1 MLPELPAIPVSTEG
15 TLRRLPGRT
24 VVVLDFAAPR
34 GPHRGRR
41 YRVEHHH
48 GPGGC
53 SRVVFNIDG
62 RAALRPPPWAAQ
74 QTSGAV
80 KLRLRPLPDRRHHRI
95 PPDLQQALAA
105 ADLDLDHITEPELA
119 QILEMIVESG
129 NEQVR
134 ADRIAV
140 AVHSIAQ
147 AGTHRKARE

>member
-15 TLRRLPGRT
+15 TLRRLHGRT
-24 VVVLDFAAPR
+24 VLVLDFAAPR

-48 GPGGC
+48 GTGGC

-80 KLRLRPLPDRRHHRI
+80 ALRLRPLPDRRHHRI
-95 PPDLQQALAA
+95 PADLQQALTA
-105 ADLDLDHITEPELA
+105 ADLDLDHITEPELT
-119 QILEMIVESG
+119 QILEMIVEAG
-129 NEQVR
+129 NDQLR
-134 ADRIAV
+134 ADRITAAV
-140 AVHSIAQ
+140 AAIAQ
-147 AGTHRKARE
+147 AGADRKARR

>member
-15 TLRRLPGRT
+15 SLRWLHGRT

-48 GPGGC
+48 GASGC

-74 QTSGAV
+74 QTSGTV
-80 KLRLRPLPDRRHHRI
+80 KLRLRPLPGRRHHRI
-95 PPDLQQALAA
+95 PPDLQQALTA
-105 ADLDLDHITEPELA
+105 ADLDLDHITEPELT
-119 QILEMIVESG
+119 QILEMIVEAAD
-129 NEQVR
+129 EQVR
-134 ADRIAV
+134 ADRINV
-140 AVHSIAQ
+140 AVHAIAQ
-147 AGTHRKARE
+147 AGADRKARP